1 MMSPM
6 EFYSSITPDCT
17 TLHGVGSA
25 AHVKVTQEEI
35 DSGKVIKRDYIIL
48 VLKRFNFIPN
58 PIKPCK
64 ERMRV

>member
-35 DSGKVIKRDYIIL
+35 DSGKVIKRDYIVL
-48 VLKRFNFIPN
+48 VL
-58 PIKPCK
+58 
-64 ERMRV
+64 ERINSASHPQFH

>member
-35 DSGKVIKRDYIIL
+35 DSGKVINRLYNSGIEKIQYCLPSPIL
-48 VLKRFNFIPN
+48 LN
-58 PIKPCK
+58 PVMKG
-64 ERMRV
+64 